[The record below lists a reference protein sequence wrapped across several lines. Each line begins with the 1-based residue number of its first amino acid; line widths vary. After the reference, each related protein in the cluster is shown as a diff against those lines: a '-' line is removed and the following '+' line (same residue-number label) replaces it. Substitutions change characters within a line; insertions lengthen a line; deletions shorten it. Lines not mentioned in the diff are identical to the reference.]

1 MPEPRKKRMIQE
13 EEEEEEYVSMGIPS
27 NGLKAT
33 HNVKGKAS
41 KRAKHREVM
50 VEEDL
55 EEIEDEDD
63 NDEIAREEP
72 EGWQDVEDTREKD
85 ADDLEWIEKANRDF
99 ETSKATPGRHGAV
112 AEMGVIEMIEMHDFM
127 CHRHLKVPFG
137 PKINFIIGH
146 NGSGK
151 SAILTA
157 IMVCLGGKASVTNRG
172 HSLKALIREG
182 ATQTDVRLQIRNRGN
197 DAFKPDV
204 YGESIIIERR
214 ISLDGASSYKIKNAK
229 GKTISTKRDDLVA
242 ICDHMNI
249 QVDNPINVLSQ
260 DTARQFLQSSTP
272 ADKYQSFNKGTQLH
286 QLSQDYEHVRD
297 CIDIMQTTM
306 TTKRELL
313 PELFHHVKEAQ
324 TRFKD
329 SQEAASLEVKVEELK
344 KEWAWAQIEDRE
356 EDVAEAKNDLK
367 AHQNRVPAIEG
378 KRAGEENKLAAVEEE
393 IRALE
398 QTASEQT
405 NSTAPYQEEKRRLE
419 LSMRDKREEMKTLQ
433 DEEKTVNDE
442 IKVLKDRIRGYEQT
456 IEQELRKLQS
466 SGIPRKA
473 EIESNIKQ
481 LEEEMEAGKRRYAE
495 VKENLA
501 LLEQKGE
508 DLGSRLDQARTFVG
522 RVRTERAENSKRVA
536 EIMGQKQNALKA
548 FGHSI
553 PEVLRDIN
561 MVTQQKGWRGEVP
574 TGPLGRHVKLKEQEY
589 KDIIEAILSSVLNAF
604 AVTHDHDRSTLMKI
618 LRKHHCK
625 SDIILTRKII
635 FDYRDKEPSD
645 QYLTINRALEFDNEW
660 VRRLMIDRSA
670 IESTILIMTRR
681 EGDVVTSSGPN
692 GRFPI
697 NVSACVTRDMWR
709 VGDRAGGASSSPV
722 YKYRGPPRLAADV
735 DQELQQLENDGR
747 RLDET
752 LRTRTREFNEL
763 GGEVENTDKER
774 LNTKRLMANIEKELR
789 LKNKAIDELQ
799 AGLKEDEPVNIQMYE
814 ESKQKDMEEIEA
826 MKKQYEPIVAQKQAI
841 KDSIKP
847 IQQRIAE
854 LNDSIASYDG
864 RARKLRDDLET
875 LNHKRD
881 DILPRIQHWEKKLK
895 QEHEVIRACEEELER
910 RSATLEKDTAK
921 AETYCGRVKVSASC
935 KDLDERIKKLQAK
948 LKAQEKERGCTLE
961 DLVVDLKRRQDEY
974 KAAKTNLHHMEQ
986 FINHLKWTLHHRIS
1000 RWREFRNQMSVRSAL
1015 NFGLLLNMRKYSGA
1029 LTFDHTKKDLVIK
1042 VETDDPNSAQ
1052 AGVARDKD
1060 PKSLSGGEKSFSTIC
1075 FLLALWNSMASTI
1088 RCLDEFDVF
1097 MDAVNRRISMG
1108 MLIEA
1113 ARQADG
1119 VQFILITPQDASS
1132 VNPGPDIRVHRLH
1145 DPERNQGVLM

>member
-1 MPEPRKKRMIQE
+1 MPEPRKRRMIQE
-13 EEEEEEYVSMGIPS
+13 EEEEEEYVAKRIPS
-27 NGLKAT
+27 NGPKAT
-33 HNVKGKAS
+33 HDVTKAS
-41 KRAKHREVM
+41 KRAKHTEVAA
-50 VEEDL
+50 EEDL
-55 EEIEDEDD
+55 EEPEDEDED
-63 NDEIAREEP
+63 EEIAREEP
-72 EGWQDVEDTREKD
+72 EGWQDVEDGRGKD
-85 ADDLEWIEKANRDF
+85 TDDLEWIEKANRDF

-112 AEMGVIEMIEMHDFM
+112 AEMGVIEVIEMHDFM

-229 GKTISTKRDDLVA
+229 GKTISTKREDLVS

-286 QLSQDYEHVRD
+286 QLSQDYEHIRD

-306 TTKRELL
+306 TKKRELL
-313 PELFHHVKEAQ
+313 PELYHHVKEAQ

-329 SQEAASLEVKVEELK
+329 SQQAATLEVKVEELK

-356 EDVAEAKNDLK
+356 EDVAEAENDLK
-367 AHQNRVPAIEG
+367 THQNRVPAIEG
-378 KRAGEENKLAAVEEE
+378 KRAGEEGKLAAVEEE

-405 NSTAPYQEEKRRLE
+405 NSTAPYQEEKRELE
-419 LSMRDKREEMKTLQ
+419 LSMRAKREEMKTLQ
-433 DEEKTVNDE
+433 DEERTVNDE

-466 SGIPRKA
+466 NGIPRKA
-473 EIESNIKQ
+473 EIENNIKQ
-481 LEEEMEAGKRRYAE
+481 LEDEMGDAKRRYAE
-495 VKENLA
+495 AKENLA
-501 LLEQKGE
+501 LLEQKCE
-508 DLGSRLDQARTFVG
+508 DLGSRLDQARSSVS
-522 RVRTERAENSKRVA
+522 RARMDRAENNKRVA

-548 FGHSI
+548 FGHTI
-553 PEVLRDIN
+553 PEVLRDIDV
-561 MVTQQKGWRGEVP
+561 VTQQKGWMGEVP
-574 TGPLGRHVKLKEQEY
+574 TGPLGRHVKLKEQDF
-589 KDIIEAILSSVLNAF
+589 KDIIEAVLSPVLNAF
-604 AVTHDHDRSTLMKI
+604 AVTHDRDRSTLLRI
-618 LRKHHCK
+618 LRKYNCK
-625 SDIILTRKII
+625 SDIILTRKVI

-645 QYLTINRALEFDNEW
+645 RFLTINRALEFDNEW

-670 IESTILIMTRR
+670 IESTILIQTRR

-692 GRFPI
+692 GRLPV

-722 YKYRGPPRLAADV
+722 NRYRGPPRLAADV
-735 DQELQQLENDGR
+735 DQELQRLENDGR
-747 RLDET
+747 RLDEV
-752 LRTRTREFNEL
+752 LRTKTRDFNGL
-763 GGEVENTDKER
+763 GVEVENTDKER
-774 LNTKRLMANIEKELR
+774 LNTKRLMANIEKDLR

-799 AGLKEDEPVNIQMYE
+799 ASLKEDEPVNIQMYE
-814 ESKQKDMEEIEA
+814 ESKQKDLEEIET

-854 LNDSIASYDG
+854 LNDSISSHDG

-875 LNHKRD
+875 LNHKRE

-895 QEHEVIRACEEELER
+895 QEHEVIRNCVEELER
-910 RSATLEKDTAK
+910 RKAILEKDTAK
-921 AETYCGRVKVSASC
+921 AETYCERVEVTASY
-935 KDLDERIKKLQAK
+935 KDLDGKIKELQAK

-961 DLVVDLKRRQDEY
+961 EIVVDLKRRQDEY
-974 KAAKTNLHHMEQ
+974 KAAKTNVHHMEQ

-1000 RWREFRNQMSVRSAL
+1000 RWREFRSQMSVRSAL
-1015 NFGLLLNMRKYSGA
+1015 NFGLLLNLRKYSGS

-1145 DPERNQGVLM
+1145 DPERNQGVLV